1 MQSSGSQTQAT
12 TPASTADDLDKY
24 KAMLASMD
32 PRAKADL
39 DRIIRTELTAVWL
52 PDHRNIPQMVAYE
65 SKADLLLYGGAAGG
79 GKTDLLVGT
88 ALTRH
93 ERSVIFRAQYKDLRG
108 IEDRMLQIANEGGRD
123 GYNGQDKVLRLPG
136 RVIELGAIGG
146 AGQEWD
152 WQGRP
157 HDFIGVDEA
166 AQIPVEKVI
175 FVSGWLRSTTPG
187 QRKRMILASN
197 PPLGGEGEWLIE
209 WFAPWLDPLFP
220 SPAKPGELR
229 WAYIGPDGRT
239 VWTDGPDTV
248 VVAGEEYTPL
258 SRTFI
263 PARLDDNP
271 YLAKS
276 GYRAQIQSLPEPMRS
291 KLLKGDF
298 LAGRTDHAWQIIPTD
313 WVRQAQARWKP
324 GIPDGVAMSVIAVD
338 VGGGGG
344 GDPHVIAK
352 LHGNWFDQMAVLQG
366 VDAKNGPLLAGQIM
380 MNRRDSALTV
390 IDMTGGWGGSAADHL
405 ALNKI
410 IVERCIF
417 NAASVERSKDDR
429 FKFKNLRAEMY
440 WRFREALDPTSGE
453 NIALPP
459 DERLTA
465 ELTAGRWIPKGD
477 AIQVEDKGEIRQR
490 LGSSPDRA
498 DAVVMAWQY
507 RKLAAITS
515 RGTDGLITMA
525 EEAADP
531 LADI

>member
-1 MQSSGSQTQAT
+1 MPSSQSAPPPSPPPSAET
-12 TPASTADDLDKY
+12 DLDKY
-24 KAMLASMD
+24 RAMLASMD
-32 PRAKADL
+32 SRTKADL
-39 DRIIRTELTAVWL
+39 DRLIKEELSAPWL

-65 SKADLLLYGGAAGG
+65 SKADMLLYGGAAGG

-108 IEDRMLQIANEGGRD
+108 IEDRMLQIANEGGRE

-166 AQIPVEKVI
+166 AQLPAEKVT

-209 WFAPWLDPLFP
+209 WFAPWLDPMFP

-229 WAYIGPDGRT
+229 WAYVGADGRT
-239 VWTDGPDTV
+239 VWVDSPEPV
-248 VVAGEEYTPL
+248 FVAGEEYTPL

-298 LAGRTDHAWQIIPTD
+298 LAGRSDHAWQIIPTE
-313 WVRQAQARWKP
+313 WVRLAQARWKP
-324 GIPDGVAMSVIAVD
+324 GIPDGSQMSVIAVD
-338 VGGGGG
+338 VGGGGK
-344 GDPHVIAK
+344 GDPHAIAR
-352 LHGNWFDQMAVLQG
+352 LHGAWFDQLSVLQG

-380 MNRRDSALTV
+380 MLRRDNALVV

-405 ALNKI
+405 GINRI
-410 IVERCIF
+410 VVERCIF
-417 NAASVERSKDDR
+417 NAGSSERTKDDK

-440 WRFREALDPTSGE
+440 WRFREALDPTSNE

-465 ELTAGRWIPKGD
+465 ELTAARWIPKGD
-477 AIQVEDKGEIRQR
+477 AIQVEEKSEIRAR

-507 RKLAAITS
+507 RKLAALMSVGAQGRFTN
-515 RGTDGLITMA
+515 A
-525 EEAADP
+525 EEVEDP
-531 LADI
+531 LGDI